1 MEGLLIH
8 EQLGRLASHLPSERK
23 SWRFPDPHTFVLPL
37 ERGAVWL
44 YNKPPNPRLAVE
56 ETMPPPG
63 GTCTGFQ
70 DLLVARAAGKLLRVR
85 QVKLDRVVMFDFGAA
100 AGFVETEPVTLI
112 AELTG
117 RNCNLILVD
126 TEGQILGVAR
136 EVTKE
141 INRFRQ
147 LRSGLPYEGP
157 PPYDKLDPRFATDE
171 ELRDALTGRALKRVN
186 QILDGFGPDLT
197 LTLARLVGLPPE
209 RKLSSDDVD
218 ALLPAVRRIVDCPS
232 DTMRSV
238 LTLPDIEVLRQ
249 EEERASKLQ
258 RLREAF
264 EKQKALLEKRL
275 EDIDKVRQA
284 ADEAQVF
291 RHHADVLMAY
301 AHRVPAKAKQVTLPD
316 FEGGDIRILLEPQ
329 LDAIGNAQ
337 QLYERVKKRENR
349 SQQAETRADELLTE
363 LQAVEARLESLDTL
377 SGEMLDE
384 LVATYASK
392 PTAQVR
398 SEPGIR
404 YTGPHGFKIL
414 VGRNSRE
421 NDIVTFRLAR
431 SRDVWLHAQGYPG
444 SHVIVQA
451 ENREV
456 PFETILYAAQL
467 AAAYSKAGQSDNV
480 PVDYTLRKNVWKAK
494 GAPPGAV
501 HFTQQK
507 TVYVTPNRRPDD

>member
-8 EQLGRLASHLPSERK
+8 EQLVKLAPLLPSERK

-37 ERGAVWL
+37 ERGGVWL

-56 ETMPPPG
+56 AVVPPPG

-70 DLLVARAAGKLLRVR
+70 DLLVARAAGTLLQVR
-85 QVKLDRVVMFDFGAA
+85 QVKLDRVVMLDFGAA
-100 AGFVETEPVTLI
+100 SGFVDTDPVTLI

-117 RNCNLILVD
+117 RNCNLVLVD
-126 TEGQILGVAR
+126 TDGTILGVAR
-136 EVTKE
+136 EVTKD

-157 PPYDKLDPRFATDE
+157 PPYEKLDPRSASDE
-171 ELRDALTGRALKRVN
+171 EIREALAGRALKRVN
-186 QILDGFGPDLT
+186 QLLDGFGPDLT
-197 LTLARLVGLPPE
+197 LTLARLAGLPPE
-209 RKLSSDDVD
+209 RKLSAEDTG
-218 ALLPAVRRIVDCPS
+218 ALLPALRELVACPG
-232 DTMRSV
+232 DAMRSV
-238 LTLPDIEVLRQ
+238 LALPDIDVLRHK
-249 EEERASKLQ
+249 EERAAKLQ
-258 RLREAF
+258 RLRDAF
-264 EKQKALLEKRL
+264 DRQKTLLEKRL
-275 EDIDKVRQA
+275 QDIDRVREA
-284 ADEAQVF
+284 AREAQAL
-291 RHHADVLMAY
+291 RTQADILMAY
-301 AHRVPAKAKQVTLPD
+301 AHQVPAKAKGVTLPD
-316 FEGGDIRILLEPQ
+316 FEGGTVEIQLDPQ

-337 QLYERVKKRENR
+337 ALYERVKKRENR
-349 SQQAETRADELLTE
+349 SQQAESRTDELLAQ
-363 LQAVEARLESLDTL
+363 LQEVEGRLASLEAL
-377 SGEMLDE
+377 SDEALDE
-384 LVATYASK
+384 LVETHASQ
-392 PTAQVR
+392 PTTQVR

-404 YTGPHGFKIL
+404 YTGPHGFRVL

-444 SHVIVQA
+444 SHVVVQA

-456 PFETILYAAQL
+456 PFETILFAAQL

-494 GAPPGAV
+494 GAPAGAV

-507 TVYVTPNRRPDD
+507 TVYVTPSRRPDE